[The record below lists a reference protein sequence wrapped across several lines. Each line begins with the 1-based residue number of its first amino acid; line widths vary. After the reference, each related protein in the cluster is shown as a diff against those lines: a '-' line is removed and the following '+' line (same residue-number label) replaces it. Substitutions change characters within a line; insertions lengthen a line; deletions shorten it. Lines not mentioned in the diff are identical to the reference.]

1 MYNPAGIVG
10 LVGTEA
16 SVVLIGG
23 KYRIEIFYPSHNQWF
38 NKSRRF
44 FCPQTPKNE
53 GFIPVQSEVKI
64 WFVVTL

>member
-23 KYRIEIFYPSHNQWF
+23 KYCIDIFYPSYNQWF
-38 NKSRRF
+38 KKSRRF
-44 FCPQTPKNE
+44 FAPKPLKMRLHP
-53 GFIPVQSEVKI
+53 GAK
-64 WFVVTL
+64 

>member
-38 NKSRRF
+38 KKSRRF
-44 FCPQTPKNE
+44 FAPKPHKWVLHT
-53 GFIPVQSEVKI
+53 GAK
-64 WFVVTL
+64 